1 MKSLRQPY
9 LSFII
14 QFFGCCCSS
23 VRSAVFLFLSHLS
36 HIKLWNACGLPH
48 FLDPFRTQFVLF
60 FSGWKTE
67 HSNVSSNVSTV
78 IKIVRHF
85 SHTQNK
91 ACTESTHSRYEYVC
105 VLKFNVWKRSETN
118 VYMFFYA
125 LAKRK
130 PKWAPNINIFLRF
143 NFRFFPPVIH
153 WLSFEIAP
161 SVSTNLHFTSH
172 FILMLVSSRFSSH
185 THVHFLSSA
194 DTERTKKKWYKRAR
208 QQRQES
214 NRTATRKKKYIEY
227 LYVCIYLSFVVIERF
242 FDNMIYSVQH
252 ATNTYKHTFTCSYFV
267 IPFFCRIG
275 LFSHSLL
282 GLPVWFF
289 VLPCSSFCFFS
300 DSCLV

>member
-1 MKSLRQPY
+1 MKEKRDK
-9 LSFII
+9 
-14 QFFGCCCSS
+14 C
-23 VRSAVFLFLSHLS
+23 V
-36 HIKLWNACGLPH
+36 
-48 FLDPFRTQFVLF
+48 
-60 FSGWKTE
+60 
-67 HSNVSSNVSTV
+67 
-78 IKIVRHF
+78 
-85 SHTQNK
+85 
-91 ACTESTHSRYEYVC
+91 YV
-105 VLKFNVWKRSETN
+105 
-118 VYMFFYA
+118 FYA

-289 VLPCSSFCFFS
+289 VLPCSSFCFF
-300 DSCLV
+300 LIHV